1 MQTNKQLI
9 IYWIVMA
16 FSKVTLNSSELTNNL
31 SRRAPTEQLVYKSV
45 IEVLRGSNEADA
57 SI

>member
-16 FSKVTLNSSELTNNL
+16 FSKVTSNSSEVTNNP
-31 SRRAPTEQLVYKSV
+31 SGRAPTEQLVYKSV
-45 IEVLRGSNEADA
+45 IEVLRDSNEADA